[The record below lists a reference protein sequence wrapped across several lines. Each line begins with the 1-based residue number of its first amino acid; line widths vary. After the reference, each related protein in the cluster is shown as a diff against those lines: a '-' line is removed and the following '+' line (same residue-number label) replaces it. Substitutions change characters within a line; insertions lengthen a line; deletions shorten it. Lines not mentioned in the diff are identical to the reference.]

1 MRRREFIAALGSA
14 AAWPIA
20 ARAQE
25 RMRRIGVLMAI
36 AESDPEAHSRV
47 DALYQGLQTLGWTE
61 GRNIRIDYRW
71 AGPDPDRIGA
81 FAAELV
87 ALAPDA
93 ILAHSPPVLAAL
105 QQKTRTIPVVFVQVA
120 DPITAG
126 FVVSLAHPGGNITGF
141 TSFEDTMS
149 AKWLELLKAITPRIT
164 RVGIIR
170 NPATASASAYI
181 MPAIEAAA
189 PSYGIQLVIAD
200 ARDLAE
206 IEHAFGTFV
215 RESIDGFI
223 VMPDVVFSAHRE
235 RIIALAAAHRLPAVY
250 NYSYFATSGGLV
262 SYGPDAVELYRRSAS
277 YIDRILKGEKPADLP
292 IQQPTKFELV
302 INLKTAKA
310 LGLEIPPT
318 LLARADEVIE

>member
-1 MRRREFIAALGSA
+1 
-14 AAWPIA
+14 
-20 ARAQE
+20 
-25 RMRRIGVLMAI
+25 
-36 AESDPEAHSRV
+36 V
-47 DALYQGLQTLGWTE
+47 DALHQGLQTLGWTE

-105 QQKTRTIPVVFVQVA
+105 QQKTIPVVFVQVA

-200 ARDLAE
+200 ARL
-206 IEHAFGTFV
+206 
-215 RESIDGFI
+215 RY
-223 VMPDVVFSAHRE
+223 
-235 RIIALAAAHRLPAVY
+235 L
-250 NYSYFATSGGLV
+250 
-262 SYGPDAVELYRRSAS
+262 
-277 YIDRILKGEKPADLP
+277 
-292 IQQPTKFELV
+292 
-302 INLKTAKA
+302 
-310 LGLEIPPT
+310 
-318 LLARADEVIE
+318 RA